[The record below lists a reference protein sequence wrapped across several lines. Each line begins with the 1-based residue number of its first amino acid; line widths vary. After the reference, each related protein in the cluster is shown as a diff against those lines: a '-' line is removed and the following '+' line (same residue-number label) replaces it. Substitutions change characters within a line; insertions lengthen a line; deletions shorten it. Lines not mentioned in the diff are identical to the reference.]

1 MATTAKSHLLLLSI
15 TTAIFFTLSVTT
27 ATTITTTTPNNKP
40 TVYELLPKYGLPSGL
55 LPSTV
60 TDYTLSEDDGRFIV
74 VLDKPCYVQFDYQV
88 YYDKTVSGKL
98 SYGSITDLKGIEVQR
113 LFLWLNV
120 DEIRVDLP
128 PSNSIYFQVGL
139 INKKLSVDQFKTV
152 HSCRN
157 SLTSSPCVGT
167 TNTLSATQLASP
179 VDEIPLLLN
188 AV

>member
-1 MATTAKSHLLLLSI
+1 MATTPISHLLFI
-15 TTAIFFTLSVTT
+15 A
-27 ATTITTTTPNNKP
+27 ITTTTTIFFIISTATATSPPNNKP
-40 TVYELLPKYGLPSGL
+40 TVFELLPKYGLPSGL

-60 TDYTLSEDDGRFIV
+60 TDYTLSEDDGHFVV
-74 VLDKPCYVQFDYQV
+74 VLEKPCYVQFDYLV

-98 SYGSITDLKGIEVQR
+98 SYGSITDLNGIEVER

-152 HSCRN
+152 HSCRD
-157 SLTSSPCVGT
+157 SITSSPCAGT
-167 TNTLSATQLASP
+167 IATLSSEQLAAP
-179 VDEIPLLLN
+179 VDEIPMLLTE
-188 AV
+188 

>member
-1 MATTAKSHLLLLSI
+1 MATTPNSHI
-15 TTAIFFTLSVTT
+15 IFLTITT
-27 ATTITTTTPNNKP
+27 ATTIFLTLSTATATATPTPNNKP
-40 TVYELLPKYGLPSGL
+40 TVFELLPTYGLPRGL

-60 TDYTLSEDDGRFIV
+60 TNYTLSEDDGHFVV
-74 VLDKPCYVQFDYQV
+74 VLEKPCYVQFDYLV

-152 HSCRN
+152 HSCRD
-157 SLTSSPCVGT
+157 SITSSPCAGT
-167 TNTLSATQLASP
+167 IATLSSEQ
-179 VDEIPLLLN
+179 V
-188 AV
+188 